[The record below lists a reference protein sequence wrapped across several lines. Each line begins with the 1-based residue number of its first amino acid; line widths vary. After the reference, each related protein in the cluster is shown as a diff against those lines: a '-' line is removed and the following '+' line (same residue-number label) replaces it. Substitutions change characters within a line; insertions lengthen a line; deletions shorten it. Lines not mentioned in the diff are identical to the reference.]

1 VKVAFSR
8 RRGHWKKQKRTM
20 LSAAEGRKDSGLIP
34 LSLKD
39 HEKV

>member
-1 VKVAFSR
+1 
-8 RRGHWKKQKRTM
+8 M

-39 HEKV
+39 HEKVWREYIATDTEK